1 MRVVHLAFVLLDGLL
16 YMLLRTIVACDCWF
30 YLIPWF

>member
-1 MRVVHLAFVLLDGLL
+1 MRVAHLDFVLLDDLL
-16 YMLLRTIVACDCWF
+16 YMLLRTIVAFDCWV

>member
-1 MRVVHLAFVLLDGLL
+1 MRVAHVIFVLLDGLL
-16 YMLLRTIVACDCWF
+16 YMLLRTIVARDCWF